1 MAMKRKPLCKRPVAA
16 VSLDCHF
23 SLGWENMTKEPR
35 TLSSSLYDVVSEKNR
50 EGSAERKEKAEYTR
64 VFHFDTSSIK
74 SGYV

>member
-1 MAMKRKPLCKRPVAA
+1 
-16 VSLDCHF
+16 
-23 SLGWENMTKEPR
+23 MTKEPR

-50 EGSAERKEKAEYTR
+50 EGSAERKEKAEYSR